1 MDQGLPGLLEDHRRL
16 INREV
21 TPFHLGAEPDVQSM
35 EGVNV
40 QGGGELLDK
49 CLPLGLDL
57 RVVAVV
63 LLGSPGAGGGE
74 EQERRDEPFH
84 GL

>member
-1 MDQGLPGLLEDHRRL
+1 MR
-16 INREV
+16 
-21 TPFHLGAEPDVQSM
+21 SM

-40 QGGGELLDK
+40 QGGEELLDK

-63 LLGSPGAGGGE
+63 LLGSPGAGRGE